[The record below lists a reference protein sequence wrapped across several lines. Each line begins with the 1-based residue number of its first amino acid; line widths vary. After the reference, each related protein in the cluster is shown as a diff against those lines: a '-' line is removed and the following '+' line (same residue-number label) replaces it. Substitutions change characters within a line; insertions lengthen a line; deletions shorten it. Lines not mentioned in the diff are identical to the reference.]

1 MKRRKPMR
9 AGLTAFILTIA
20 TSATGGIEHT
30 VLHGVSVAGVRV
42 WTGPGSVPGLT
53 KEQLQSAAETSLRE
67 AGIRLTPGA
76 PAELQIIAT
85 VMVSD
90 SACFATL
97 DAKLVEEARL
107 ERNGLR
113 VEATSWGRGGVVSV
127 NVESCAEQ
135 VTDAT
140 KSAVADFVE
149 MYRAMNS
156 PPSTSR

>member
-1 MKRRKPMR
+1 MR
-9 AGLTAFILTIA
+9 AGLTAFILTMA

-30 VLHGVSVAGVRV
+30 VLHGVSVARVRV
-42 WTGPGSVPGLT
+42 WTGPGTVPGLT
-53 KEQLQSAAETSLRE
+53 KERLESAAEASLRE

-76 PAELQIIAT
+76 PAELMISAT
-85 VMVSD
+85 VMVAG

-113 VEATSWGRGGVVSV
+113 VEATSWSRGGMVSV
-127 NVESCAEQ
+127 NVETCGEH

-149 MYRAMNS
+149 TYRAMNP
-156 PPSTSR
+156 PPSASR